1 MAKKFFN
8 DLKEALEDVIAYKQG
23 KLTLRSEIIE
33 VPEPPVKYKAKDIKR
48 IRTRFRYSQGL
59 FSKILNV
66 SIKTVQSW
74 ESGHRVPTHAA
85 LRLLELVDKG
95 VYSPDIYKKSLM

>member
-1 MAKKFFN
+1 MSKFYE
-8 DLKEALEDVIAYKQG
+8 DLKAGLEDIIAHKQG
-23 KLTLRSEIIE
+23 KLDLRTIEIEI
-33 VPEPPVKYKAKDIKR
+33 PEPPIKYRAKDIKR
-48 IRTRFRYSQGL
+48 IRKRFRYSQGL

-66 SIKTVQSW
+66 SVRTVQSW

-95 VYSPDIYKKSLM
+95 IYHPAIYKNN